1 MSKKSV
7 SDNQKNLM
15 IELIINVI
23 PPGDKIYNDSKMKSI
38 TLVDEETKKIISNI
52 IGVEY
57 KNKNELSKYLMNK
70 PEGELKDIKKSI
82 FELFKPR
89 QLTDEEIDFIVSGL
103 FEPPGATKE
112 AREMARE
119 QIIKSLRYRLE
130 RIELTPVGILDMIDK
145 INHKYMKSLVEPAS
159 AVGIL
164 CSEAIS
170 APITQLTL
178 NTFHQSGSSKN
189 ISSGLEALRELF
201 NVTEN
206 RKNYNMN
213 IQFNNKKLTYDDI
226 FLYRERTVELKMS
239 DIMIDY
245 EVIDTKTEDLAPW
258 TSLYLMMTEQ
268 TLPKTEWFL
277 RIKLDVNMLYTYKI
291 SMDTIIRKI
300 SDKTTPPTIIMI
312 PSPINIGI
320 IDCYPDEETISSSTF
335 LMKEYKSKSA
345 SVSASEKATFTIIK
359 DSDQMKKQSD
369 KDKEK
374 KDNESKRS
382 KGKEV
387 RFDVQPSL
395 LFLNIIF
402 TNVLESIKI
411 TGISGIKSVFPAYM
425 PIYSIVLEEIY
436 MEGNTW
442 YLALS
447 KMQMIKTGI
456 KLDNLKDLLNFIE
469 VKILDEGLDG
479 IFVEM
484 PDKFTGRKIAPS
496 KYITDLV
503 SAEEKKSDDIENKK
517 KQEGIKGFINP
528 PSEIESL
535 SKYWYAETNG
545 KNFYDI
551 IEDPNV
557 DPLTTYTNDFHETA
571 RILGIEAARNLL
583 FMEFRMIITS
593 EEYVNSRHISLLVEL
608 MTNIGKI
615 TSLNFIGAKKQQR
628 GALTLSTFEQS
639 MKTFESAAAFGK
651 EEEIDTVST
660 AIMTGKRFGVGTGF
674 VTIDT
679 DPKYKEY
686 IQKSRSNPNPDKL
699 TEDIEFDYKDI
710 LNNFELIG
718 DGEEPD
724 IPDEY
729 EPTFKQKSQVYVDEN
744 FKFPTEEGIIV
755 NPSAKIENVKNVQ
768 YSPPSIVSTSLED
781 AISNVINDIP
791 IIAEHKL
798 VTEVAPTEIVD
809 AFDKRKNIEPGTVEK
824 ITVTPKIKPPPIRS
838 IKPKVIDETP
848 IRPGKEEEEVEVE
861 IIRKPVPPPIR
872 AIKPKEAEQKVT
884 QDKKEEASA
893 ARSSLLSKLSKFNI
907 EKKKITTAPAEI
919 KKYDIGQLMQDRIK
933 LP

>member
-1 MSKKSV
+1 MDKLPEVLNSKNDAELREIKS
-7 SDNQKNLM
+7 
-15 IELIINVI
+15 
-23 PPGDKIYNDSKMKSI
+23 
-38 TLVDEETKKIISNI
+38 
-52 IGVEY
+52 
-57 KNKNELSKYLMNK
+57 
-70 PEGELKDIKKSI
+70 SI
-82 FELFKPR
+82 FVIFKPR
-89 QLTDEEIDFIVSGL
+89 QLSDEEIEFIVSVVKS
-103 FEPPGATKE
+103 PPGATKE
-112 AREMARE
+112 TRDIAGE
-119 QIIKSLRYRLE
+119 QIKQSLRYRLE
-130 RIELTPVGILDMIDK
+130 RIELTPKGIIDMINK
-145 INHKYMKSLVEPAS
+145 IKYKYVRSLIEPGA
-159 AVGIL
+159 AVGVL

-213 IQFNNKKLTYDDI
+213 IQFNNKSLTYDDI
-226 FLYRERTVELKMS
+226 FLYREKTVELRMS

-245 EVIDTKTEDLAPW
+245 EVLDTNSEDPAPW

-268 TLPKTEWFL
+268 TLPKTDWFL

-291 SMDTIIRKI
+291 SMDKIIKKI
-300 SDKTTPPTIIMI
+300 SEKTTPPTIIMI

-320 IDCYPDEETISSSTF
+320 IDCYPDEASISSSTF
-335 LMKEYKSKSA
+335 VMKEYKSKSA
-345 SVSASEKATFTIIK
+345 SLSTSEKASFSIIK
-359 DSDQMKKQSD
+359 DSEQTKKQQD
-369 KDKEK
+369 KEQEK
-374 KDNESKRS
+374 KDTESKRAR
-382 KGKEV
+382 GKEV

-402 TNVLESIKI
+402 TNVLEGIKI
-411 TGISGIKSVFPAYM
+411 SGVSGIKSVFPAYM

-436 MEGNTW
+436 MEGNMW

-447 KMQMIKTGI
+447 RMQMIKTGI
-456 KLDNLKDLLNFIE
+456 RVENLKTLLDFIE
-469 VKILDEGLDG
+469 VKVLEEGIDG

-484 PDKFTGRKIAPS
+484 PEKFTGRKIAPS
-496 KYITDLV
+496 KYILDLV
-503 SAEEKKSDDIENKK
+503 SDAEKKSDEIENEKK
-517 KQEGIKGFINP
+517 KEGIKGYIHP
-528 PSEIESL
+528 PTKIESM

-571 RILGIEAARNLL
+571 RVLGIEAARNLL

-615 TSLNFIGAKKQQR
+615 TSLNFIGAKKQER

-660 AIMTGKRFGVGTGF
+660 SIMTGKRFGVGTGF

-679 DPKYKEY
+679 DPKYKELVQR
-686 IQKSRSNPNPDKL
+686 IRSSPNPDKL
-699 TEDIEFDYKDI
+699 MEDIEFDYKDI

-724 IPDEY
+724 IPDDY
-729 EPTFKQKSQVYVDEN
+729 EPTFHQKSQVYVDDN
-744 FKFPTEEGIIV
+744 FKFPEEENIV
-755 NPSAKIENVKNVQ
+755 VKASNNIERVSNVE
-768 YSPPSIVSTSLED
+768 YSPPVVVSKTLEE
-781 AISNVINDIP
+781 AISSVIKDIP
-791 IIAEHKL
+791 IVAERKL
-798 VTEVAPTEIVD
+798 VTEVAPTEIVE
-809 AFDKRKNIEPGTVEK
+809 AYDKRQNIEPGTVET
-824 ITVTPKIKPPPIRS
+824 ITITPTEKPKIRPPPIKSR
-838 IKPKVIDETP
+838 KMEPTP
-848 IRPGKEEEEVEVE
+848 IKPGKEEEEVPATKKEEVQ
-861 IIRKPVPPPIR
+861 PT
-872 AIKPKEAEQKVT
+872 VT
-884 QDKKEEASA
+884 KKEEAA
-893 ARSSLLSKLSKFNI
+893 TAKASLLAKLSKFNI
-907 EKKKITTAPAEI
+907 EKKKVTTAPVEI
-919 KKYDIGQLMQDRIK
+919 KKYDIGELMKDRIK